1 MGLISTGVNLT
12 KTIRNIGRL
21 REIVTVFASHGLDEF
36 ISKNVLLKIPNF
48 ALPKSTKKRVKDEI
62 QERGESSWGEVI
74 GVRLKLSF
82 EELGPAFVKFGQLL
96 GSREDIF
103 NDDFIKQMQLLRDKV
118 SPLNFSEV
126 REQVEESLGRKA
138 EDVFSIIIEEPI
150 GTASIGLV
158 YKAKLKTGEDV
169 VLKVRRPEIERS
181 IETDLSVLQFIAE
194 QSEKAGEEI
203 MFLGI

>member
-1 MGLISTGVNLT
+1 M
-12 KTIRNIGRL
+12 
-21 REIVTVFASHGLDEF
+21 
-36 ISKNVLLKIPNF
+36 
-48 ALPKSTKKRVKDEI
+48 
-62 QERGESSWGEVI
+62 
-74 GVRLKLSF
+74 
-82 EELGPAFVKFGQLL
+82 L

-158 YKAKLKTGEDV
+158 YIANLKTGEDG
-169 VLKVRRPEIERS
+169 VLK
-181 IETDLSVLQFIAE
+181 
-194 QSEKAGEEI
+194 G
-203 MFLGI
+203 